1 MLPSQVKSG
10 GRYQHYKGNVY
21 VVVGVATHTETREE
35 LVVYQQEEH
44 GSPLWTRSLKEFV
57 EEVEWEGKTIS
68 RFKPLDF

>member
-1 MLPSQVKSG
+1 MLSSQVKPG

-35 LVVYQQEEH
+35 LAVYHQEEH
-44 GSPLWTRSLKEFV
+44 GSPLWTRSLEEFV
-57 EEVEWEGKTIS
+57 QEVEWEGKTVP